1 MPSRRFQKFASI
13 FAIFAFFTANVST
26 FMALVATK
34 FNMDIFL
41 YPGIM
46 LTELA
51 GKGYIAKYSTILDM
65 FGFYLPLIPLVLM
78 LYWWLRK
85 KDYEF
90 VTLATICGLAY
101 CLLGALGAAVGSSSI
116 SAQMNY
122 YASATMQ
129 MKDVHHAIFILL
141 NDFVEH
147 GVWAS
152 LDTFLAGTWLIV
164 INNFLRKE
172 RKAIGWFGII
182 TGAFYSCYGIGEV
195 TGLKYLGMIGLSVY
209 LLLTPIW
216 AASVGISV
224 LRKPIINEEK

>member
-1 MPSRRFQKFASI
+1 ML
-13 FAIFAFFTANVST
+13 AILAFFTANVST
-26 FMALVATK
+26 FMAFVATK

-41 YPGIM
+41 YPGMM

-51 GKGYIAKYSTILDM
+51 GKGYIAKYSTVLDM

-78 LYWWLRK
+78 LYWWLK
-85 KDYEF
+85 KKSYEF

-101 CLLGALGAAVGSSSI
+101 CLLGAMGAAVSSSTI

-122 YASATMQ
+122 YATASLA
-129 MKDVHHAIFILL
+129 MKDVHQSLFIFM

-147 GVWAS
+147 GVWAT
-152 LDTFLAGTWLIV
+152 LDTFLAGTWLIT
-164 INNFLRKE
+164 ISYFLKKE
-172 RKAIGWFGII
+172 RKALGWFGII

-209 LLLTPIW
+209 LILAPIW

-224 LRKPIINEEK
+224 LRKPINIED